1 MNNLPKVKAEGPG
14 VELHGDVRS
23 RKSSAL
29 ATTPPDHPLR
39 PPTQTTH
46 SPRLADY
53 QQTCGRPHNRKY
65 VTSTPRSAARTRPSH
80 SHTGRPDIR
89 RNAGPVVSEI
99 RGRRD
104 GQIDRHAYRNSQSPL
119 RGRQTRS
126 ESDCCEEAG
135 RPETR

>member
-1 MNNLPKVKAEGPG
+1 VNNLPKVKAEGPG

-29 ATTPPDHPLR
+29 TTTPPDHPLR
-39 PPTQTTH
+39 PPTRPA
-46 SPRLADY
+46 SPTISKR
-53 QQTCGRPHNRKY
+53 GRPHNRKY

-119 RGRQTRS
+119 RGRQKRS

-135 RPETR
+135 PPETR